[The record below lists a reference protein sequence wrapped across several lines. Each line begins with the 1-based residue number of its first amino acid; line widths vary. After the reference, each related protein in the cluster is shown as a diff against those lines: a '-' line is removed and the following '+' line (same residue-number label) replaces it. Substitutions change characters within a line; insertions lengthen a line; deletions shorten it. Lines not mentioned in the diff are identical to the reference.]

1 MIKIQ
6 NIMSSNK
13 IDVSTVCEMFEKLSD
28 KLNKQTIDKSVE
40 SVQIDLVTVNTMT
53 ERFEDVIR
61 EARKPMKVEH
71 HHKIEIASNWV
82 FLSLVGMGLMI
93 LGLSYFIDNQRQS
106 ISQYK
111 DNDLK
116 YRYIKMQG
124 HTNENGLYQ
133 LERQFKYNDSI
144 KIIRK
149 QVEKYEEL
157 LKEQVERMEKLKRD
171 TDETDKL
178 QKHKNIILQKVKQ

>member
-1 MIKIQ
+1 
-6 NIMSSNK
+6 MSTNK

-28 KLNKQTIDKSVE
+28 KLDKQTTDKSVE
-40 SVQIDLVTVNTMT
+40 PVPVDLVAINSMT
-53 ERFEDVIR
+53 ERFEDVIK
-61 EARKPMKVEH
+61 EARKSVKVE

-93 LGLSYFIDNQRQS
+93 LGLSYFIGNQRKT
-106 ISQYK
+106 INQYK

-124 HTNENGLYQ
+124 QTNGENLYR
-133 LERQFKYNDSI
+133 LEQQFKYNDSI

-149 QVEKYEEL
+149 QVERYEEL
-157 LKEQVERMEKLKRD
+157 VKEQAERLKRAKQSS
-171 TDETDKL
+171 EEAEQL
-178 QKHKNIILQKVKQ
+178 QNEMKSLKKTE

>member
-1 MIKIQ
+1 
-6 NIMSSNK
+6 MSTNR

-28 KLNKQTIDKSVE
+28 KLDKQTIDKPVE
-40 SVQIDLVTVNTMT
+40 PVQIDLAAVNTMT
-53 ERFEDVIR
+53 ERLEETISEV
-61 EARKPMKVEH
+61 RKPVKVEH

-93 LGLSYFIDNQRQS
+93 LGLLYFIGNQRQT
-106 ISQYK
+106 INQYK

-124 HTNENGLYQ
+124 QTNENNLYWMEQ
-133 LERQFKYNDSI
+133 QFKYNDSI

-157 LKEQVERMEKLKRD
+157 VKEQAAKLEKAKRNKEKAERLHK
-171 TDETDKL
+171 
-178 QKHKNIILQKVKQ
+178 QKENIKNER

>member
-1 MIKIQ
+1 
-6 NIMSSNK
+6 
-13 IDVSTVCEMFEKLSD
+13 MFEKLSN
-28 KLNKQTIDKSVE
+28 KLDKQTTDKSVE
-40 SVQIDLVTVNTMT
+40 PVHVDWAIVKTIT

-93 LGLSYFIDNQRQS
+93 LGLSYSIGNQRQT

-124 HTNENGLYQ
+124 QTNDENLYR
-133 LERQFKYNDSI
+133 LEQQFKYNDSI
-144 KIIRK
+144 KIIHK
-149 QVEKYEEL
+149 QVERYEEL
-157 LKEQVERMEKLKRD
+157 VCEQAERIERAKANDKEMNE
-171 TDETDKL
+171 L
-178 QKHKNIILQKVKQ
+178 QRKADSVKGK

>member
-1 MIKIQ
+1 
-6 NIMSSNK
+6 MSANK
-13 IDVSTVCEMFEKLSD
+13 IDVSTVCEMFEEINK
-28 KLNKQTIDKSVE
+28 KLNKQTTTDKSIE
-40 SVQIDLVTVNTMT
+40 TVQIDLTAVNTMT

-61 EARKPMKVEH
+61 EARKPVKVEH

-93 LGLSYFIDNQRQS
+93 LGLSYFIGDQRQT
-106 ISQYK
+106 INQYM

-116 YRYIKMQG
+116 YRYIKIQG
-124 HTNENGLYQ
+124 QINDENLYR

-144 KIIRK
+144 KIIHK

-157 LKEQVERMEKLKRD
+157 VKRQAERLERA
-171 TDETDKL
+171 
-178 QKHKNIILQKVKQ
+178 KNNSEEIEILQKQMKITKSQRFK